1 MGHLLARRG
10 LEARPQTRTVK
21 EARAKVAATMTA
33 VRETRAE
40 ELDAWT

>member
-1 MGHLLARRG
+1 MGHLLARRSP
-10 LEARPQTRTVK
+10 EDRPETRTVK
-21 EARAKVAATMTA
+21 EARGKVAATMTA